1 MRKKVG
7 VILSGCGVYDGAE
20 IAESVITLL
29 TLDRAGVAYECL
41 APDIDQMHVIN
52 HLTGEVEAG
61 ETRNVLVE
69 AARIAR
75 GKVKNLALAN
85 GDDYDALFFPGGFG
99 AAKNLCDFAVKGA
112 DCTLHPE
119 VERLAKEVAS
129 AGKPIGFICIAPA
142 MIPRIYGP
150 NAKLTIGNDAETG
163 IITKISERHSS
174 AKNASE
180 NMPFRRR
187 GNAQPTRLRRSGLA
201 VGSRFPRCIHPRR
214 PHCYTFGSVPGAPN
228 YADRNSLGEVR
239 CFLLHI

>member
-112 DCTLHPE
+112 DCTVHPE
-119 VERLAKEVAS
+119 VERLCREVAS
-129 AGKPIGFICIAPA
+129 AKKPIGFICIAPA
-142 MIPRIYGP
+142 MIPKIFGP
-150 NAKLTIGNDAETG
+150 GSKVTIGNEIDSAHQINAMGGVHINCPVQDIVVDEKLKVVSTPAYMLAG
-163 IITKISERHSS
+163 RISEAAEGIEKLVR
-174 AKNASE
+174 
-180 NMPFRRR
+180 
-187 GNAQPTRLRRSGLA
+187 
-201 VGSRFPRCIHPRR
+201 
-214 PHCYTFGSVPGAPN
+214 
-228 YADRNSLGEVR
+228 EVMR
-239 CFLLHI
+239 MTA